1 MSERIGEFAEFLKAR
16 GLKIGRARMT
26 IAEVILGAKHHLTP
40 SEIFVE
46 ARKRM
51 PSIGLVTVYRTVS
64 LLREAKLI
72 TESKFNQQAEA
83 YIEPMRGRPHHDHLF
98 CIRCREIV
106 EFMNDAIERL
116 QEKVA
121 REHGYEITHHSLMIW
136 GVCARCRNARKPVQR
151 RRDERVRIRLY

>member
-1 MSERIGEFAEFLKAR
+1 MSERIREFAEFLKAR

-40 SEIFVE
+40 TEIFVE

-51 PSIGLVTVYRTVS
+51 PSVGLVTVYRTVS

-72 TESKFNQQAEA
+72 TESKFDQQAEA

-121 REHGYEITHHSLMIW
+121 KDHGYEITHHSLLIW
-136 GVCARCRNARKPVQR
+136 GICPRCRNRPGAPRKREDRARL
-151 RRDERVRIRLY
+151 RVY